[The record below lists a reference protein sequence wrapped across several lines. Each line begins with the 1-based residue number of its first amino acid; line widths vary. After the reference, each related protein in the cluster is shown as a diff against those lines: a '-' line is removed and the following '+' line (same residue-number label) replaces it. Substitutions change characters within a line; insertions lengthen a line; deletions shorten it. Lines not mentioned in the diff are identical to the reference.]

1 MLKVEQLLGKPLRK
15 LLNGPIAR
23 ATIRTSFVLG
33 LRLVVQAGTLLLVA
47 RMLGPSDYGAFAAIA
62 ALAVLMGTFA
72 TFGTHLVLLAE
83 ASKSPDQRQPVL
95 AYAVPITLISGSVL
109 FLLYL
114 ATGQFWLASTSVP
127 LQVMA
132 CIGLTETLLLPLY
145 LLPAIEELALEKT
158 ARSQLMVIFPLA
170 LRMAVAGM
178 VMLLAPAQPLVLFA
192 WLYLATALLALAC
205 MKVYKH
211 DAWLQPKHWKLP
223 NRAQLKHSVG
233 YATLSLTAAGPSEL
247 DKMLAVK
254 LLPLGVSGLY
264 AAASRVIGAATLPVT
279 ALLLSALPRLFRQ
292 AGEHSAQS
300 QRLNRWIYLS
310 VLIYGMAL
318 AGLLWFAAPAVQWLF
333 GSQYHGMGDMLRWL
347 CIAVPGLVLR
357 LTVASIL
364 MTQDKPWLRA
374 GFEVFGMATL
384 AIAAFALYPQFG
396 AKGMALALAA
406 SEWGM
411 VLAGMVFIKMKSN
424 EIINN

>member
-1 MLKVEQLLGKPLRK
+1 MRQETGLPDGYSLRM
-15 LLNGPIAR
+15 LNGPIAR

-33 LRLVVQAGTLLLVA
+33 LRLLVQAGTLLLVA
-47 RMLGPSDYGAFAAIA
+47 RMLGPADYGSFAAIA

-83 ASKSPDQRQPVL
+83 VSRDSSQRESVL
-95 AYAVPITLISGSVL
+95 AYAVPTTLISGSAL

-114 ATGQFWLASTSVP
+114 TAGQFWLAKASVP

-132 CIGLTETLLLPLY
+132 CIGLAETLLLPLY
-145 LLPAIEELALEKT
+145 LLPATEDLALEKT
-158 ARSQLMVIFPLA
+158 ARSQLLVIFPLT
-170 LRMAVAGM
+170 LRMVVAGI
-178 VMLLAPAQPLVLFA
+178 VMLAAPPEPLVLFA
-192 WLYLATALLALAC
+192 WLYLATALLALATIKIC
-205 MKVYKH
+205 KPH
-211 DAWLQPKHWKLP
+211 AWLHPRQWRLP
-223 NRAQLKHSVG
+223 NRAQLKYSAG

-292 AGEHSAQS
+292 AGERNAQS

-310 VLIYGMAL
+310 VLVYGIAL
-318 AGLLWFAAPAVQWLF
+318 AGLLWLAAPAVQRLF
-333 GSQYHGMGDMLRWL
+333 GSQYHGMDTMLRWL
-347 CIAVPGLVLR
+347 CLAVPGLVLR

-364 MTQDKPWLRA
+364 MTQNKPWLRA
-374 GFEVFGMATL
+374 GFEVLGMAIL
-384 AIAAFALYPQFG
+384 AVSSFALYPQFG
-396 AKGMALALAA
+396 SKGMALALAA
-406 SEWGM
+406 SEWAM
-411 VLAGMVFIKMKSN
+411 VLAGMVFIKKYQLK
-424 EIINN
+424 

>member
-1 MLKVEQLLGKPLRK
+1 MLK
-15 LLNGPIAR
+15 GPIAR

-33 LRLVVQAGTLLLVA
+33 LRLIVQAGTLLLVA
-47 RMLGPSDYGAFAAIA
+47 RMLGPADYGAFAAIA

-83 ASKSPDQRQPVL
+83 ISKKPDQRQPVL
-95 AYAVPITLISGSVL
+95 AYAVPTTLISGSVL
-109 FLLYL
+109 LLLYL
-114 ATGQFWLASTSVP
+114 AAGQFWLANASVP

-132 CIGLTETLLLPLY
+132 CIGLAETLLLPLY
-145 LLPAIEELALEKT
+145 LLPATEELALEKT
-158 ARSQLMVIFPLA
+158 ARSQLLVIFPLA
-170 LRMAVAGM
+170 LRMAVAGI

-192 WLYLATALLALAC
+192 WLYLATALLALVC

-211 DAWLQPKHWKLP
+211 DAWLQPKQWKLP

-333 GSQYHGMGDMLRWL
+333 GSQYQGMGDMLRWL
-347 CIAVPGLVLR
+347 CLAVPGLVLR

-411 VLAGMVFIKMKSN
+411 VLIAMIFIKLTSTAAR
-424 EIINN
+424 

>member
-83 ASKSPDQRQPVL
+83 VSKSPDQRQPAL
-95 AYAVPITLISGSVL
+95 AYAVPTTLISGSVL

-318 AGLLWFAAPAVQWLF
+318 ASLLWFAAPAVQWLF
-333 GSQYHGMGDMLRWL
+333 GSQYQGMGDMLRWL

-411 VLAGMVFIKMKSN
+411 VLAGMVFILKTQRN
-424 EIINN
+424 

>member
-1 MLKVEQLLGKPLRK
+1 M
-15 LLNGPIAR
+15 
-23 ATIRTSFVLG
+23 
-33 LRLVVQAGTLLLVA
+33 
-47 RMLGPSDYGAFAAIA
+47 
-62 ALAVLMGTFA
+62 
-72 TFGTHLVLLAE
+72 
-83 ASKSPDQRQPVL
+83 
-95 AYAVPITLISGSVL
+95 SGSVM

-114 ATGQFWLASTSVP
+114 ASGQFWLANASVP

-132 CIGLTETLLLPLY
+132 CIGLAETLLLPLY
-145 LLPAIEELALEKT
+145 LLPATEELALEKT
-158 ARSQLMVIFPLA
+158 ARSQLLVIFPLA
-170 LRMAVAGM
+170 LRMAVAGI
-178 VMLLAPAQPLVLFA
+178 VMLLAPAQPLALFA
-192 WLYLATALLALAC
+192 WLYLATALLALVC

-211 DAWLQPKHWKLP
+211 DAWLRPKQWKLP

-292 AGEHSAQS
+292 AGEHNAQS

-310 VLIYGMAL
+310 VLIYGLAL

-333 GSQYHGMGDMLRWL
+333 GSQYQGMGDMLRWL
-347 CIAVPGLVLR
+347 CLAVPGLVLR
-357 LTVASIL
+357 MTVANEL
-364 MTQDKPWLRA
+364 MTSNQPWLRA
-374 GFEVFGMATL
+374 VFEVIGVGIL
-384 AIAAFALYPQFG
+384 VIAAFELYPVFG
-396 AKGMALALAA
+396 PKGMALALAA

-411 VLAGMVFIKMKSN
+411 VIVGGFLTMLLKN
-424 EIINN
+424 

>member
-1 MLKVEQLLGKPLRK
+1 M
-15 LLNGPIAR
+15 
-23 ATIRTSFVLG
+23 LG

-83 ASKSPDQRQPVL
+83 VSKSADQRQPVL

-145 LLPAIEELALEKT
+145 LLPATEELALEKT
-158 ARSQLMVIFPLA
+158 ARSQLLVIFPLA
-170 LRMAVAGM
+170 LRMAVAGI
-178 VMLLAPAQPLVLFA
+178 VMLQAPAQPLALFA
-192 WLYLATALLALAC
+192 WLYLATALLALVC
-205 MKVYKH
+205 MKVYKN

-223 NRAQLKHSVG
+223 NRVQLKHSIG

-333 GSQYHGMGDMLRWL
+333 GSQYQGMGDMLRWL
-347 CIAVPGLVLR
+347 CLAVPGLVLR
-357 LTVASIL
+357 MTVANEL
-364 MTQDKPWLRA
+364 MTSNQPWLRA
-374 GFEVFGMATL
+374 EFEVLGMATL
-384 AIAAFALYPQFG
+384 AIAAFALYPMFG
-396 AKGMALALAA
+396 PKGMALALAA

-411 VLAGMVFIKMKSN
+411 VLMGVVFIKTH
-424 EIINN
+424 

>member
-1 MLKVEQLLGKPLRK
+1 MLK
-15 LLNGPIAR
+15 GPIAR

-47 RMLGPSDYGAFAAIA
+47 RMLGPADYGAFAAIA

-83 ASKSPDQRQPVL
+83 ISKKPDQRQPVL
-95 AYAVPITLISGSVL
+95 AYAVPTTLISGSVL

-114 ATGQFWLASTSVP
+114 AAGQFWLANASVP

-132 CIGLTETLLLPLY
+132 CIGLAETLLLPMY
-145 LLPAIEELALEKT
+145 LLPATEELALEKT
-158 ARSQLMVIFPLA
+158 ARSQLLVIFPLA
-170 LRMAVAGM
+170 LRMAVAGI
-178 VMLLAPAQPLVLFA
+178 VMLLAPAQPLALFA
-192 WLYLATALLALAC
+192 WLYLATALLALVC

-211 DAWLQPKHWKLP
+211 DAWLHPRDWKLP
-223 NRAQLKHSVG
+223 RKPELKHSAG
-233 YATLSLTAAGPSEL
+233 FATLSLTAAGPSEL

-318 AGLLWFAAPAVQWLF
+318 ASLLWFAAPAVQWLF
-333 GSQYHGMGDMLRWL
+333 GSQYQGMTDMLRWL
-347 CIAVPGLVLR
+347 CLAVPGLVLR
-357 LTVASIL
+357 MTVANEL
-364 MTQDKPWLRA
+364 MTSNKPWLRA
-374 GFEVFGMATL
+374 VFEVLGMATL
-384 AIAAFALYPQFG
+384 AIAAFVLYPQFG
-396 AKGMALALAA
+396 AKGMTLALAA

-411 VLAGMVFIKMKSN
+411 ALAGMIFIKLYSHIKV
-424 EIINN
+424 

>member
-1 MLKVEQLLGKPLRK
+1 MLKVEQVLGKPLRK

-33 LRLVVQAGTLLLVA
+33 LRLLVQAGTLLLVA
-47 RMLGPSDYGAFAAIA
+47 RILGPSDYGAFAAIA

-170 LRMAVAGM
+170 LRMAAAGI
-178 VMLLAPAQPLVLFA
+178 VMLLAPVQPLALFA
-192 WLYLATALLALAC
+192 WLYLATALLALVC

-211 DAWLQPKHWKLP
+211 DAWLRPKQWKLP

-279 ALLLSALPRLFRQ
+279 ALLLSTLPRLFRQ

-318 AGLLWFAAPAVQWLF
+318 AGLLWLAAPAVQWLF
-333 GSQYHGMGDMLRWL
+333 GSQYDGMDSMLRWL
-347 CIAVPGLVLR
+347 CLAVPGLVLR

-384 AIAAFALYPQFG
+384 AIAAFALYPMFG
-396 AKGMALALAA
+396 PKGMALALAA

-411 VLAGMVFIKMKSN
+411 VLAGVFFILKVQRN
-424 EIINN
+424 

>member
-1 MLKVEQLLGKPLRK
+1 MP
-15 LLNGPIAR
+15 
-23 ATIRTSFVLG
+23 T
-33 LRLVVQAGTLLLVA
+33 
-47 RMLGPSDYGAFAAIA
+47 
-62 ALAVLMGTFA
+62 
-72 TFGTHLVLLAE
+72 
-83 ASKSPDQRQPVL
+83 
-95 AYAVPITLISGSVL
+95 TLISGSVL

-114 ATGQFWLASTSVP
+114 AAGQFWLANASVP

-132 CIGLTETLLLPLY
+132 CIGLAETLLLPLY
-145 LLPAIEELALEKT
+145 LLPATEELALEKT
-158 ARSQLMVIFPLA
+158 ARSQLLVIFPLT
-170 LRMAVAGM
+170 LRMAVAGI
-178 VMLLAPAQPLVLFA
+178 VMLLAPAQPLALFA
-192 WLYLATALLALAC
+192 WLYLATALLALVC
-205 MKVYKH
+205 MKVCKH
-211 DAWLQPKHWKLP
+211 DAWLQPKHWNLP
-223 NRAQLKHSVG
+223 NRAQLKHSIG

-333 GSQYHGMGDMLRWL
+333 GSKYQGMGDMLRWL

-384 AIAAFALYPQFG
+384 AIAAFALYPMFG
-396 AKGMALALAA
+396 PKGMALALAA

-411 VLAGMVFIKMKSN
+411 VLAGMVFILKTQRN
-424 EIINN
+424 

>member
-1 MLKVEQLLGKPLRK
+1 M
-15 LLNGPIAR
+15 LNGPIAR

-33 LRLVVQAGTLLLVA
+33 LRLLVQAGTLLLVA
-47 RMLGPSDYGAFAAIA
+47 RMLGPADYGAFAAIA

-83 ASKSPDQRQPVL
+83 VSKNPDQRQPVL
-95 AYAVPITLISGSVL
+95 AYAVPTTLISGSAL

-145 LLPAIEELALEKT
+145 QLPATEELALEKT
-158 ARSQLMVIFPLA
+158 ARSQLLVIFPLA
-170 LRMAVAGM
+170 LRMAVAGI
-178 VMLLAPAQPLVLFA
+178 VMLLAPTQPLALFA
-192 WLYLATALLALAC
+192 WLYLATALLALVC
-205 MKVYKH
+205 MKAYKH
-211 DAWLQPKHWKLP
+211 DSWLRFKHWKLP
-223 NRAQLKHSVG
+223 SRAELKYSAG

-310 VLIYGMAL
+310 VLTYGMAL
-318 AGLLWFAAPAVQWLF
+318 AGVLWLAAPAVQWLF
-333 GSQYHGMGDMLRWL
+333 GSQYHGMDSMLRWL
-347 CIAVPGLVLR
+347 CLAVPGLVLR
-357 LTVASIL
+357 MTVANEL
-364 MTQDKPWLRA
+364 MTSNRPWLRA
-374 GFEVFGMATL
+374 AFEVFGMATL
-384 AIAAFALYPQFG
+384 AIAAFTLYPQFG
-396 AKGMALALAA
+396 AKGMALALAV

-411 VLAGMVFIKMKSN
+411 VLAGMVFIKLPS
-424 EIINN
+424 IPAR

>member
-1 MLKVEQLLGKPLRK
+1 MLK
-15 LLNGPIAR
+15 GPIAR

-47 RMLGPSDYGAFAAIA
+47 RMLGPADYGAFAAIA
-62 ALAVLMGTFA
+62 ALAVLMGTFS

-83 ASKSPDQRQPVL
+83 MSKNHSQRQPVL
-95 AYAVPITLISGSVL
+95 RYAVPTTLISGGTL

-114 ATGQFWLASTSVP
+114 AAGQLWLANASVP

-145 LLPAIEELALEKT
+145 LLPATEELALEKT
-158 ARSQLMVIFPLA
+158 ARSQLMVIFPLG
-170 LRMAVAGM
+170 LRMLVAGL
-178 VMLLAPAQPLVLFA
+178 VMFMAPAQPLVVFA
-192 WLYLATALLALAC
+192 WLYLATALLALVC
-205 MKVYKH
+205 MKVYKP
-211 DAWLQPKHWKLP
+211 DAWLRLQDWKLP
-223 NRAQLKHSVG
+223 AKPELKQSAG
-233 YATLSLTAAGPSEL
+233 FATLSLTAAGPGEL
-247 DKMLAVK
+247 DKILAVK

-292 AGEHSAQS
+292 DGSNNTQN

-310 VLIYGMAL
+310 TLIYGVLL
-318 AGLLWFAAPAVQWLF
+318 AGLLWLLAPTVQWLF
-333 GSQYHGMGDMLRWL
+333 GSQYHGMADMLRWL

-357 LTVASIL
+357 MTVANKL
-364 MTQDKPWLRA
+364 MTSNQPWLRA
-374 GFEVFGMATL
+374 AFEVMGMATL
-384 AIAAFALYPQFG
+384 IVAAFSLYPKFG
-396 AKGMALALAA
+396 PVGMALALAA

-411 VLAGMVFIKMKSN
+411 VMAGIFFIKVKSN
-424 EIINN
+424 AIINY

>member
-23 ATIRTSFVLG
+23 ATIHTSFVLG

-72 TFGTHLVLLAE
+72 TFGTHLVLLAK

-333 GSQYHGMGDMLRWL
+333 GSQYQGMGDMLRWL
-347 CIAVPGLVLR
+347 CLAVPGLVLR
-357 LTVASIL
+357 MTVANEL
-364 MTQDKPWLRA
+364 MTSNQPWLRA
-374 GFEVFGMATL
+374 GFEVLGMATL
-384 AIAAFALYPQFG
+384 VIAAFALYPQFG
-396 AKGMALALAA
+396 VKGMALALAA

-411 VLAGMVFIKMKSN
+411 VLAGMVFIKTH
-424 EIINN
+424 

>member
-1 MLKVEQLLGKPLRK
+1 MLK
-15 LLNGPIAR
+15 GPIAR

-47 RMLGPSDYGAFAAIA
+47 RMLGPADYGAFAAIA

-83 ASKSPDQRQPVL
+83 ISKKPDQRQPVL
-95 AYAVPITLISGSVL
+95 AYAVPTTLISGSVL

-114 ATGQFWLASTSVP
+114 AAGQFWLANASVP

-132 CIGLTETLLLPLY
+132 CIGLAETLLLPLY
-145 LLPAIEELALEKT
+145 LLPATEELALEKT
-158 ARSQLMVIFPLA
+158 ARSLLLVIFPLA
-170 LRMAVAGM
+170 LRMAVAGI

-192 WLYLATALLALAC
+192 WLYLATALLALVC

-211 DAWLQPKHWKLP
+211 DAWLQPKQWKLP

-292 AGEHSAQS
+292 AGEQSAQS

-333 GSQYHGMGDMLRWL
+333 GSQYQGMGDMLRWL
-347 CIAVPGLVLR
+347 CLAVPGLVLR

-384 AIAAFALYPQFG
+384 AIAAFALYPMFG
-396 AKGMALALAA
+396 SKGMALALAA

-411 VLAGMVFIKMKSN
+411 VLIAMIFIKLTSTAAR
-424 EIINN
+424 